1 MQVFITGGS
10 GYIGRSTIQA
20 LIRHGIE
27 VTALA
32 RSEHSARTVSGLGA
46 TPVAGTLTDTDVLR
60 KAARQVDGV
69 IHLGVDYTE
78 GTADVDRAAAE
89 ALQQGA
95 GTRPYVHTGGVWVY
109 GDTDGVVDE
118 DAPLSPPHTTAW
130 RLDNEKRVLARAAT
144 GQHPVVV
151 MPGLVYGRS
160 GGLVQSYFV
169 EPGRAAG
176 AVPCIGD
183 GSNHWALVHVDDLA
197 ELYVLAL
204 NAPAGGI
211 YAGVSG
217 QNLPVVTIT
226 QALSHAAGC
235 PGRIDSLTLEEAI
248 QRMGPIAEAF
258 ALDQQLTG
266 TRARREL
273 GWTPTHLDA
282 LTELARAKPPT
293 LAAPS
298 GPGTA
303 SNS

>member
-46 TPVAGTLTDTDVLR
+46 TPLAGTLTDTDVLR
-60 KAARQVDGV
+60 EAARQADGV

-118 DAPLSPPHTTAW
+118 DAPLSPPHITAW

-176 AVPCIGD
+176 AIPCIGD
-183 GSNHWALVHVDDLA
+183 GSNHWALIHVDDLA
-197 ELYVLAL
+197 ELYFLAL
-204 NAPAGGI
+204 NAPSGGS

-217 QNLPVVTIT
+217 QNLPLAAIT
-226 QALSHAAGC
+226 QALSHATGC
-235 PGRIDSLTLEEAI
+235 PDRIDSLTPEEAI
-248 QRMGPIAEAF
+248 QRMGPIAQAF

-266 TRARREL
+266 ARARREL

-282 LTELARAKPPT
+282 LTELAQ
-293 LAAPS
+293 
-298 GPGTA
+298 G
-303 SNS
+303 

>member
-10 GYIGRSTIQA
+10 GYIGRSTIQT

-46 TPVAGTLTDTDVLR
+46 TPVAGALTDTDVLR
-60 KAARQVDGV
+60 EAARQVDGV

-95 GTRPYVHTGGVWVY
+95 ETRPYVHTGGVWVY

-118 DAPLSPPHTTAW
+118 DAPLSPPHITAW
-130 RLDNEKRVLARAAT
+130 RLDNEKRVLARGAT

-183 GSNHWALVHVDDLA
+183 GTNHWALVHVDDLA

-204 NAPAGGI
+204 NAPAGGS

-217 QNLPVVTIT
+217 QNLPVGTIT

-266 TRARREL
+266 ARARREL

-282 LTELARAKPPT
+282 LTELAQD
-293 LAAPS
+293 
-298 GPGTA
+298 
-303 SNS
+303 

>member
-266 TRARREL
+266 ARARREL

-282 LTELARAKPPT
+282 LTELAQ
-293 LAAPS
+293 
-298 GPGTA
+298 G
-303 SNS
+303 

>member
-78 GTADVDRAAAE
+78 GTADVDRVAAE

-183 GSNHWALVHVDDLA
+183 GTNHWALVHVDDLA

-217 QNLPVVTIT
+217 QNLPVGTIT

-266 TRARREL
+266 ARARREL

-282 LTELARAKPPT
+282 LTELAQ
-293 LAAPS
+293 
-298 GPGTA
+298 G
-303 SNS
+303 